1 MSDSSR
7 TPRTN
12 EGCPIQNKRA
22 RCSRGATMMVKFT
35 KICNIDIKMPVDFNL
50 KSERCYSEHDMT
62 FKSYV
67 VLFGRRKA
75 GIL

>member
-1 MSDSSR
+1 MSYSSS

-12 EGCPIQNKRA
+12 EGCPIQDKRA
-22 RCSRGATMMVKFT
+22 RCSRDATMMVKFT
-35 KICNIDIKMPVDFNL
+35 KVCNIGIKMLVDFNL

-62 FKSYV
+62 FRSYV